1 MASAKRFKEERMI
14 RVKSIF
20 CILIL
25 SCIAFTV
32 KAQSSVQ
39 LKKQREALTR
49 EIELLNKTL
58 QSTSKDKSLSLKQV
72 NALNAQINLRVKKI
86 NTISSEVN
94 LIDKQI
100 QNNTNNIRSLQAE
113 LTKLKRGYGAMVQ
126 FAFRNQS
133 AYNKLMFIFASNDFN
148 QAYKRLK
155 YLQQFSD
162 SRKKQAQEIENTQ
175 KTLEQKIAELA
186 GNKQE
191 KVALLSDQEKEK
203 KALDGQKNVKSK
215 ALNDLTQKEKQ
226 YQQELTKKQQEDARL
241 ARAIQAAIR
250 KEIEEAR
257 RLAEE
262 EARRKAAEEAKKDPT
277 AKAPEKTA
285 VARKT
290 DKEALLSTP
299 EAAKLA
305 ADFTGNRGK
314 LPWPVASGSITQGY
328 GQYTYGKGVKVN
340 SNGLTIRTAAGT
352 QVRAVFD
359 GIVTNVIQMQNQ
371 YTVLIKH
378 GNYFTVYQNLKNVTV
393 SRNQRVTVK
402 QAIGTVAV
410 DATEGTS
417 DLHFE
422 IWQGASPINPSSW
435 LAGN

>member
-1 MASAKRFKEERMI
+1 MKRMI
-14 RVKSIF
+14 RIKSVVCLVF
-20 CILIL
+20 FVLIAL
-25 SCIAFTV
+25 SSW
-32 KAQSSVQ
+32 AQSSAQ

-72 NALNAQINLRVKKI
+72 SALNAQINLRVKKI
-86 NTISSEVN
+86 NTINSEMK
-94 LIDKQI
+94 LIENQI
-100 QNNTNNIRSLQAE
+100 NKNSNTIRTLQAE
-113 LTKLKRGYGAMVQ
+113 LVKLKKGYATMVQ

-133 AYNKLMFIFASNDFN
+133 AYNKLMFIFASDDFN

-162 SRKKQAQEIENTQ
+162 SRKKQAKEIEDTQ
-175 KTLEQKIAELA
+175 KSIEQKIAELA
-186 GNKQE
+186 ANKKE
-191 KVALLSDQEKEK
+191 KVVLLTDQEKEK
-203 KALDGQKNVKSK
+203 KTLDSQKSVKSK

-226 YQQELTKKQQEDARL
+226 YKQELNKKQQEDARL
-241 ARAIQAAIR
+241 ARAIQTAIR
-250 KEIEEAR
+250 REIEEAR
-257 RLAEE
+257 RKAEE
-262 EARRKAAEEAKKDPT
+262 EERRRAAEAAKNNPN
-277 AKAPEKTA
+277 AKAPETPT
-285 VARKT
+285 ARKT

-305 ADFTGNRGK
+305 ADFTGNRGR

-340 SNGLTIRTAAGT
+340 SNGITIRTSAGGA
-352 QVRAVFD
+352 VRAVFD
-359 GIVTNVIQMQNQ
+359 GVVTTVLQMQNQ
-371 YTVLIKH
+371 YTVIIKH
-378 GNYFTVYQNLKNVTV
+378 GNYFTVYQNLKSV
-393 SRNQRVTVK
+393 SVSKNQKVSVK
-402 QAIGTVAV
+402 QTIGVVAV

-422 IWQGASPINPSSW
+422 LWQGTSPINPSSW

>member
-1 MASAKRFKEERMI
+1 MI
-14 RVKSIF
+14 RIKTIF

-25 SCIAFTV
+25 SCIALSGW
-32 KAQSSVQ
+32 AQSSAQ

-49 EIELLNKTL
+49 EIDLLNNTL
-58 QSTSKDKSLSLKQV
+58 RSTSKDKSLSLKQV

-86 NTISSEVN
+86 STINSEMTLIENQISKNT
-94 LIDKQI
+94 
-100 QNNTNNIRSLQAE
+100 TTIRSLQNE
-113 LTKLKRGYGAMVQ
+113 LAKLKKGYASMVQ

-133 AYNKLMFIFASNDFN
+133 AYNKLMFLFASNDFN

-175 KTLEQKIAELA
+175 KSIEQKIAELA
-186 GNKQE
+186 ANRKE
-191 KVALLSDQEKEK
+191 KVVLLTDQEKEK
-203 KALDGQKNVKSK
+203 KTLDGQKTVKSR

-226 YQQELTKKQQEDARL
+226 YKQELNKKQQEDARL

-257 RLAEE
+257 RRAEE
-262 EARRKAAEEAKKDPT
+262 EARRKAAEEAKKNPS
-277 AKAPEKTA
+277 AKAPEKTT
-285 VARKT
+285 ARTT

-305 ADFTGNRGK
+305 ADFTGNRGR

-328 GQYTYGKGVKVN
+328 GQYTYGKGVKVS
-340 SNGLTIRTAAGT
+340 SNGLTIRTSAGAA
-352 QVRAVFD
+352 VRAVFD
-359 GIVTNVIQMQNQ
+359 GVVSTVFQMQNQ
-371 YTVLIKH
+371 YTVIVRH
-378 GNYFTVYQNLKNVTV
+378 GNYFTVYQNLKSV
-393 SRNQRVTVK
+393 SVSKNQKVTVK
-402 QAIGTVAV
+402 QTIGTVAV

-422 IWQGASPINPSSW
+422 IWQGTSPINPSSW